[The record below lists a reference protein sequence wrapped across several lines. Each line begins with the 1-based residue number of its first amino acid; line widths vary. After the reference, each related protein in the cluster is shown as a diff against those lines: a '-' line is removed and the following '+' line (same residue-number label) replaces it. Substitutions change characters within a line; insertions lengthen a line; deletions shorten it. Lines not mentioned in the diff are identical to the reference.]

1 MSNKIVIQ
9 NESCDPVASAML
21 EELAKQVGNQF
32 PDIKELKLDKTS
44 VMGEKCELATV
55 LTFLST
61 IATGVISAW
70 LWDLIKQVFSNT
82 DHPTNYNWRMTVQ
95 TDQPSRV
102 TVRLGKV
109 GAEVTVETL
118 DENEKHME

>member
-44 VMGEKCELATV
+44 VMGKKCELATV

>member
-1 MSNKIVIQ
+1 M
-9 NESCDPVASAML
+9 
-21 EELAKQVGNQF
+21 GNQF

-44 VMGEKCELATV
+44 VMGKKCELATV